1 MPMIPEILVGQGVI
15 HGIQNDGVALSLGPV
30 YGTFVLNKITG
41 SHVWELK
48 TLKDETDFTAALAA
62 VDEASEV
69 EIDFTVSSGV
79 GGTRTAAA
87 ATAIFAAPL
96 AVFTL
101 TGNKLQGTFQ
111 TSTGKLFDG
120 NFVYLG
126 GAKIDIGQNDFVKIT
141 GIKLKKWAN
150 TAQNASLTTTVVG

>member
-1 MPMIPEILVGQGVI
+1 MIPEILTGQGVL
-15 HGIQNDGVALSLGPV
+15 HGIQNDGMPLGIGSV
-30 YGTFVLNKITG
+30 YGTFILSKI
-41 SHVWELK
+41 SAAHMFDLK
-48 TLKDETDFTAALAA
+48 TLKDETDFTTSLAA

-87 ATAIFAAPL
+87 ATAAFAAPL

-101 TGNKLQGTFQ
+101 SGNKIQTTFQ
-111 TSTGKLFDG
+111 TSNSKILDGLFI
-120 NFVYLG
+120 YIG
-126 GAKIDIGQNDFVKIT
+126 GAKLDESQNDFVKFT

-150 TAQNASLTTTVVG
+150 AAQNASLATTVVG

>member
-1 MPMIPEILVGQGVI
+1 MIPEILVGQGVL
-15 HGIQNDGVALSLGPV
+15 HGIQNDGTQMSIGAV

-41 SHVWELK
+41 AHMFDLK
-48 TLKDETDFTAALAA
+48 TLKDETDFTAAMAA
-62 VDEASEV
+62 VDEGNEV

-79 GGTRTAAA
+79 GGTRAAAA

-101 TGNKLQGTFQ
+101 THNKLQGAFQ

-120 NFVYLG
+120 NFVYIG
-126 GAKIDIGQNDFVKIT
+126 GAKIDINQNDWVKIT

-150 TAQNASLTTTVVG
+150 NAQNTSLTTTVVG